1 MYIFKYSFWILFF
14 AAILIQSSL
23 SVKVDTSS
31 NNEVETETKTRQP
44 RQNIFRG
51 NYRFQVPSYL
61 SPDHYAREIY
71 SHDHRGAPDG
81 SFGYEYQTDNGI
93 KRKEESTGYGVNKVT
108 RGFYSYVGPDGRT
121 YTTRYI
127 ADRFGYRAYGDHLPT
142 QPDELFDQTRF
153 PQRWPSNE
161 YNPYYPQ
168 RPQPIYT
175 NQINRIDTIPKPL
188 APSPIQSRPI
198 YVADP
203 STPTY
208 ITITPRPIAASTVVT
223 PSHHHLPGAAYV
235 SAHNYANQ
243 QYQHQQQQPTYVWTT
258 AKPFTAS
265 TIRPL
270 PYY

>member
-1 MYIFKYSFWILFF
+1 
-14 AAILIQSSL
+14 L
-23 SVKVDTSS
+23 SVKVDSK
-31 NNEVETETKTRQP
+31 NEVEAETKIRQP
-44 RQNIFRG
+44 RQNAFRG

-61 SPDHYAREIY
+61 SPDNYAREIY

-93 KRKEESTGYGVNKVT
+93 KRKEESTGYGPNKVT

-153 PQRWPSNE
+153 PQRYPANE

-168 RPQPIYT
+168 YSGARPQPIYT

-188 APSPIQSRPI
+188 QPSIQSRPI

-223 PSHHHLPGAAYV
+223 PGHHHLPGAAYV
-235 SAHNYANQ
+235 SAHNYAN
-243 QYQHQQQQPTYVWTT
+243 QPTYVWTT

-265 TIRPL
+265 TIRP